1 MAKRTNLLERNAISS
16 VGVLHRLGPRDDVS
30 HAMTAFDAFS
40 IRPLPAFFRGVA

>member
-40 IRPLPAFFRGVA
+40 IRQAPDFLRATA